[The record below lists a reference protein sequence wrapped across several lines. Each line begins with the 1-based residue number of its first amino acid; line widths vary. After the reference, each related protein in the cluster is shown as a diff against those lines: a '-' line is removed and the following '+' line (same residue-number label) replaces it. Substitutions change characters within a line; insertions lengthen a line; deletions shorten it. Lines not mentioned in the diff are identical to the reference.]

1 MTSEPRPSGA
11 VAPLGAAPAGQPPAG
26 ASKLAGPS
34 PPRRWPW
41 AAALLAVV
49 AVAVALVWIPAWT
62 MRPSLPQSAAAMSR
76 AYALRRLAPAATLV
90 ALGAGAALAWRLWR
104 RSRWVGRSLAAVA
117 LVPLAAAAWFA
128 RQNHFEWLFPPLPHP
143 GYAPAAAA
151 ASFVEPGDMVLAVQ
165 VRGEAAAYPVRQAA
179 FHHVVEDVVG
189 GTPVA
194 VTY

>member
-1 MTSEPRPSGA
+1 MTTESGRGSEPT
-11 VAPLGAAPAGQPPAG
+11 PPGSAR
-26 ASKLAGPS
+26 

-41 AAALLAVV
+41 AVALLAVV
-49 AVAVALVWIPAWT
+49 AVAVAVAWIPAWT
-62 MRPSLPQSAAAMSR
+62 MRPFQPQTAAAMSR
-76 AYALRRLAPAATLV
+76 AYAVRRLAPAATLV

-104 RSRWVGRSLAAVA
+104 SSRWVGRALAAA
-117 LVPLAAAAWFA
+117 AMLPLAAAAWFS
-128 RQNHFEWLFPPLPHP
+128 RQNHFEWLFPPLHHP

-151 ASFVEPGDMVLAVQ
+151 ASFVDPGDMVLAVQ
-165 VRGEAAAYPVRQAA
+165 VRGEAAAYPVRQVA

>member
-1 MTSEPRPSGA
+1 
-11 VAPLGAAPAGQPPAG
+11 
-26 ASKLAGPS
+26 
-34 PPRRWPW
+34 
-41 AAALLAVV
+41 
-49 AVAVALVWIPAWT
+49 VALVWIPAWT

-76 AYALRRLAPAATLV
+76 AYALRRLAPAATLA

-104 RSRWVGRSLAAVA
+104 RSRWVGRSLAAAA
-117 LVPLAAAAWFA
+117 LLPLAAAAWFA
-128 RQNHFEWLFPPLPHP
+128 RQNHFEWLFPPLRHP